1 MKRDKLSA
9 SYRHLNLTS
18 DPDLITF
25 INLFLIK
32 IPKIYYKQAKLA
44 NNATELTETDERIK
58 QMAKS

>member
-25 INLFLIK
+25 INLFIIK
-32 IPKIYYKQAKLA
+32 IPKIYYNVGDL
-44 NNATELTETDERIK
+44 RC
-58 QMAKS
+58 